1 MTKYVQSDKVL
12 PQEDRLAIDYRVR
25 EAINTAGSDA
35 AIAFGT
41 GNFTYATGV
50 VLPFAEQYAEPRA
63 AVLIPAASGE
73 RCIIVCPFEWT
84 GLVEQ
89 QGWTGRIKAYT
100 TSDGVGSTGLLN
112 GLKELCLES
121 RSIGLDF
128 NHIPQQFFEDLE
140 NGLSPVEYTRFDS
153 SWQSLRIIKT
163 DGEITLLEE
172 AARQMDRGFVSGFN
186 HMEGCALDTL
196 SYSLWEFTER
206 IRVHVGEFGGSA
218 TGHLTTLQG
227 ADTQF
232 YTQPPEGNFV
242 NGNLV
247 RSEATSHHYGY
258 WANGGRTF
266 FVGQPTSD
274 AKKAYADNIALK
286 QLAVRL
292 LCPGAVSSDI
302 YAAVADQAVRAGVDL
317 WGEPGIGHGVGTSER
332 EAPFICSQDKTVL
345 KTGMVVMLAIYT
357 RGPAG
362 ELIVSKD
369 TYKIV
374 DGGSELLSWYRD
386 WDAFMYRVEGNTARH
401 G

>member
-1 MTKYVQSDKVL
+1 MTKYLQSDKVL
-12 PQEDRLAIDYRVR
+12 PKEDRLAIDHRVR
-25 EAINTAGSDA
+25 EAINTAGCEV

-50 VLPFAEQYAEPRA
+50 VLPFAEQYAEPCA

-73 RCIIVCPFEWT
+73 RSIIVCPFEWI

-89 QGWTGRIKAYT
+89 QGWTGSLKAYT
-100 TSDGVGSTGLLN
+100 ASDGVGQAGLLK
-112 GLKELCLES
+112 GLKELRLES
-121 RSIGLDF
+121 RSIALDF
-128 NHIPQQFFEDLE
+128 NHIPQQLFEDLG
-140 NGLSPVEYTRFDS
+140 NALPSVEWTRFDP
-153 SWQSLRIIKT
+153 SWRSLRIIKT

-172 AARQMDRGFVSGFN
+172 AARQMDRGYVSGFN

-206 IRVHVGEFGGSA
+206 IRVHIGEFGGSA
-218 TGHLTTLQG
+218 TGHLTTMQG
-227 ADTQF
+227 ADMQL
-232 YTQPPEGNFV
+232 YTQPPVGNFV
-242 NGNLV
+242 RGNPV

-258 WANGGRTF
+258 WASGGRTF

-274 AKKAYADNIALK
+274 FEQAYADNIALK

-302 YAAVADQAVRAGVDL
+302 YTVVVDQAAKVGVDL
-317 WGEPGIGHGVGTSER
+317 WGELGIGHGVGTSER
-332 EAPFICSQDKTVL
+332 EAPFICPQDKTVL
-345 KTGMVVMLAIYT
+345 QTGMVITLAIYT
-357 RGPAG
+357 RGPSG

-374 DGGSELLSWYRD
+374 EDGSRLLSWFRN
-386 WDAFMYRVEGNTARH
+386 WDASMYQVEGNTARH

>member
-12 PQEDRLAIDYRVR
+12 PQEDRLAIDHRVR

-84 GLVEQ
+84 GMVEQ
-89 QGWTGRIKAYT
+89 QGWTGIIKAYT
-100 TSDGVGSTGLLN
+100 ASDGVGPAGLLK
-112 GLKELCLES
+112 GLKELYLES
-121 RSIGLDF
+121 RSIALDF
-128 NHIPQQFFEDLE
+128 NHIPQQLFEDLE
-140 NGLSPVEYTRFDS
+140 NGLPPVEWISFDS

-227 ADTQF
+227 ADMKF
-232 YTQPPEGNFV
+232 YTHTP
-242 NGNLV
+242 
-247 RSEATSHHYGY
+247 
-258 WANGGRTF
+258 GG
-266 FVGQPTSD
+266 
-274 AKKAYADNIALK
+274 
-286 QLAVRL
+286 
-292 LCPGAVSSDI
+292 
-302 YAAVADQAVRAGVDL
+302 
-317 WGEPGIGHGVGTSER
+317 
-332 EAPFICSQDKTVL
+332 
-345 KTGMVVMLAIYT
+345 
-357 RGPAG
+357 
-362 ELIVSKD
+362 
-369 TYKIV
+369 
-374 DGGSELLSWYRD
+374 
-386 WDAFMYRVEGNTARH
+386 
-401 G
+401 